1 MKLDDKEMIDYSKLI
16 DEEIIALA
24 QQKDSD
30 AETYLLEKYRETAKS
45 KAKLYYIV
53 GADSEDVIQEAMIGL
68 FKAIRSFNPEKN
80 ATFKTYAA
88 YCINNQIISAIK
100 KANREKHQV
109 LNNSYSLE
117 NPLGDRE
124 GNPKIDHMLKAPGY
138 TNPEAFLLVK
148 EIVKY
153 IKDDRD
159 ELFSD
164 FEAKVLK
171 EKIRGAQI
179 KDIAEKLGKSPKS
192 VTNALQRIKKKVVAY
207 LEK

>member
-1 MKLDDKEMIDYSKLI
+1 MKSDDKEMIDYSKLR
-16 DEEIIALA
+16 DEEVIVLA

-88 YCINNQIISAIK
+88 YCINNQIVSAIK

-117 NPLGDRE
+117 NPLG
-124 GNPKIDHMLKAPGY
+124 NPKIDNMLKAPGY

-171 EKIRGAQI
+171 EKIRGLQI